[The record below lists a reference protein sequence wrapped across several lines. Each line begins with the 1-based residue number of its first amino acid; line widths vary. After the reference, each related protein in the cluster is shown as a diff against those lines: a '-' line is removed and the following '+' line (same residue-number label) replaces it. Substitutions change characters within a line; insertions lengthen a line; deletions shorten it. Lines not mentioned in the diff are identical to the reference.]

1 MQRILTIDDDPSL
14 RSFLRRGLTYE
25 GFQVQVAASGDEGLK
40 LIRQQAPNLV
50 ILDVMMPGMD
60 GFQVLRELRGSHPK
74 LPVIMLTAKD
84 EEGSQVQGLNEG
96 ADDYVVKPISLD
108 VLLARIRAVLR
119 RQGLQ
124 VSQVLKFQDLTMDLQ
139 SFSVKRV
146 DRTVPLTNLEFK
158 LLQEFMEQPERVM
171 SKSYLLSRVWGNH
184 STADLNLVEVYIKQL
199 RQKLEA
205 NGEQRLIHTIRHVG
219 YVMRTV

>member
-60 GFQVLRELRGSHPK
+60 GFQVLRELRASHPK

-139 SFSVKRV
+139 SFSVKRA

>member
-60 GFQVLRELRGSHPK
+60 GFQVLRELRASHPK

-139 SFSVKRV
+139 SFSVKRA

-205 NGEQRLIHTIRHVG
+205 SGEQRLIHTIRHVG

>member
-60 GFQVLRELRGSHPK
+60 GFQVLRELRASHPK

-139 SFSVKRV
+139 SFSVKRG